1 MFRFPCSVVLQGGR
15 GTADKCHWPGEDHS
29 VWGGPQCVGRTRS
42 VPATLGLPPLTG
54 VCFPCLRCSIWSG
67 PCVACGSSFWV
78 FHKSTDSVGPA
89 FCAFLRLSSSG
100 SQELEERT
108 LPGCDASYPLH
119 RPSLSFRVRW
129 CGAPCVCSWE
139 LVSSCNPPSRCQQSR
154 ISGSLWLETGSLFAV
169 W

>member
-1 MFRFPCSVVLQGGR
+1 MSL
-15 GTADKCHWPGEDHS
+15 A
-29 VWGGPQCVGRTRS
+29 WGGPQCVVRTTVCGEDQQCS
-42 VPATLGLPPLTG
+42 GHTG
-54 VCFPCLRCSIWSG
+54 FAPTHGCVLSCLHCSIWSG

-89 FCAFLRLSSSG
+89 FCAFPRLSSSG

-119 RPSLSFRVRW
+119 CPSLSFRVRW

-139 LVSSCNPPSRCQQSR
+139 LVSSCDPPSRCQQSR